1 MESAYTKSK
10 QVIFLTTLSTPKLTT
25 KKPANCW
32 TNMELWVLIQVCN
45 PNMGEDHNFKAILSY
60 IESKTSS
67 HNTQN
72 SASNNNKNEFLNSAG
87 YILPPDS
94 AWDNR
99 K

>member
-1 MESAYTKSK
+1 
-10 QVIFLTTLSTPKLTT
+10 
-25 KKPANCW
+25 
-32 TNMELWVLIQVCN
+32 
-45 PNMGEDHNFKAILSY
+45 MGEDHNFKAILSY